1 MVAGRQFIPRHPIAK
16 KPMTESA
23 SSEEHL
29 LVEKSLSPF
38 RLSLRRLLR
47 NPTAMG
53 GLVIL
58 AVLYFFALFAH
69 FFSLSNPQKS
79 NLDSPYHPPNWI
91 HVFDEN
97 GEFHWPP
104 FVYKT
109 ECTDWDDLTYEPIL
123 EEKHPVRFFAE
134 GYPYNL
140 WFLFSCTRHFL
151 QVEGDANLH
160 PLGCDALGRDVWS
173 RLLSGAQVSLS
184 VGLLGIL
191 ITLTLGTFMG
201 GVAGYFGGWSDTIL
215 MRWVELIL
223 SIPGLYL
230 ILTLRA
236 IFPQR
241 LSSVEVYVLIV
252 AILGFIYWA
261 GLSRVVRG
269 LVLSLRERD
278 YVVAA
283 RAMGASHLRILIRH
297 VLPETF
303 TYLTVTAT
311 IMVPG
316 YILGEVALSY
326 LGVGIEEPNASWGLM
341 LKEAQ
346 DVQVLDDYRWILSS
360 GVAIFITVFAYNFL
374 GDGLRDAFDPRK
386 D

>member
-1 MVAGRQFIPRHPIAK
+1 MR
-16 KPMTESA
+16 
-23 SSEEHL
+23 
-29 LVEKSLSPF
+29 EKTLNEDEILERRSLSPF
-38 RLSLRRLLR
+38 RLSLRRLIQ
-47 NPTAMG
+47 NPTAIG
-53 GLVIL
+53 GLAIL
-58 AVLYFFALFAH
+58 AVLYFLALFAS
-69 FFSLSNPQKS
+69 FFSFSDPLKS
-79 NLDSPYHPPNWI
+79 NLDTPYHPPNWI
-91 HVFDEN
+91 HVFDEK
-97 GEFHWPP
+97 GDFHWPP
-104 FVYKT
+104 FVYGT
-109 ECTDWDDLTYEPIL
+109 ECVDWDDLTYERVTD
-123 EEKHPVRFFAE
+123 KKYPVRFFTE
-134 GYPYNL
+134 GYRYRL
-140 WFLFSCTRHFL
+140 WFFFPCTRHFI
-151 QVEGDANLH
+151 QVEGKGALH

-173 RLLSGAQVSLS
+173 RLLSGSQVSLS

-191 ITLTLGTFMG
+191 ITLSLGSLMG
-201 GVAGYFGGWSDTIL
+201 GLAGYFGGWADTL
-215 MRWVELIL
+215 MMRWVELIL

-241 LSSVEVYVLIV
+241 LSSVEVYILIV

-269 LVLSLRERD
+269 LVLSLRERE
-278 YVVAA
+278 YVLAA
-283 RAMGASHLRILIRH
+283 RAMGASHLRILVRH
-297 VLPETF
+297 ILPDTF
-303 TYLTVTAT
+303 TYLIVTAT